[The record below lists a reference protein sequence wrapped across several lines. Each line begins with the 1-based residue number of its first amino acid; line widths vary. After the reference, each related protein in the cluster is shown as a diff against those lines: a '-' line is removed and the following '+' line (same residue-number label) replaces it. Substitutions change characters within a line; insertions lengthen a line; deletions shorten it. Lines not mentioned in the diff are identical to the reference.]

1 MARERTSIYLLP
13 ETVAL
18 AIWVIIYTIISTL
31 CALFTHILFRLNK
44 QKAAYVSLTCIA
56 IFLQQLIT
64 IIQQLI
70 AIARWPEIQRQ
81 VWAWDVQMW
90 GNPHASTVFVSN
102 PDKWLTVTF
111 QIRVYFFNV
120 ESLLFFFWSFLLFT
134 SVWGIRWPWVRNLK
148 FIAVSKYFIFIF
160 PGLVS
165 IIINL
170 PETRKHAIAHL
181 ILMDFIM
188 VITISCGIIFL
199 LLILT
204 KIVLVALEGHRSR
217 RRQRIR
223 VQDDRPLHKSSKE
236 DKWIILRFIA
246 GFLIIGA
253 LQASFLYS
261 QYEYANHV
269 FTLRNQNSPFPEL
282 GWTKK
287 KQLGDWAY
295 YMAGSS
301 TGFLIIL
308 IFGTTPDS
316 RTQAKRLLRRWFRCG
331 RFGRRQGKPQIQPSF
346 DVEKS
351 TEVNGAGDTKIVF
364 SSCNVQELVVGE
376 PSYHDSFSGSHSSII
391 YLMQAPTAVALTPTL
406 HLYNQ
411 NSRLSRPPTDT
422 MFPEVIP
429 IDDTFLPMAYRS
441 TGTAY
446 ENEYRRESGI
456 SVDDAASTEGKR
468 ERDVVISAYDY
479 RKDGLGR
486 NGMLLRHCVSPLTP
500 EVPTFEQF
508 QIQQQ
513 PVQEGQAEMSHYP
526 VRPYC

>member
-1 MARERTSIYLLP
+1 MAREETSVYLFP

-18 AIWVIIYTIISTL
+18 AIWVVVYTIISTL

-56 IFLQQLIT
+56 IFLQQLAT
-64 IIQQLI
+64 IVQQLI
-70 AIARWPEIQRQ
+70 SIARWPEIQRK

-90 GNPHASTVFVSN
+90 GNPHASTIFISN
-102 PDKWLTVTF
+102 PDKWLTITF

-134 SVWGIRWPWVRNLK
+134 SVWGIRWPWVRNPK
-148 FIAVSKYFIFIF
+148 FIAVSKYFIFVF

-170 PETRKHAIAHL
+170 PETQKHATVHL

-188 VITISCGIIFL
+188 VTTISCGIIFL

-204 KIVLVALEGHRSR
+204 KFVLVALEGHRSR
-217 RRQRIR
+217 KRQRIR
-223 VQDDRPLHKSSKE
+223 VQDDRPLQKSSKE

-253 LQASFLYS
+253 LQTSFLYS

-269 FTLRNQNSPFPEL
+269 ITLRNPNSPFPEF

-287 KQLGDWAY
+287 KQLGDWGY

-331 RFGRRQGKPQIQPSF
+331 GFGGRHRKPQVQPSI
-346 DVEKS
+346 DAEKA
-351 TEVNGAGDTKIVF
+351 TEKNGAGDTKVVF
-364 SSCNVQELVVGE
+364 PSCNVQEVHSIDGFFE
-376 PSYHDSFSGSHSSII
+376 PTYHDTFSSSHSSIT
-391 YLMQAPTAVALTPTL
+391 YLTQAPAPVATPAL
-406 HLYNQ
+406 HLHSQ

-422 MFPEVIP
+422 MFPEVVP
-429 IDDTFLPMAYRS
+429 IDDTFSPITDRS
-441 TGTAY
+441 TGISY
-446 ENEYRRESGI
+446 EREYYHHREPRI
-456 SVDDAASTEGKR
+456 SVDDVVLTRGKG
-468 ERDVVISAYDY
+468 ERDIVISIYDY

-486 NGMLLRHCVSPLTP
+486 NGTLLRHSVSPLTP
-500 EVPTFEQF
+500 EVQTFEQF
-508 QIQQQ
+508 RFQQQ
-513 PVQEGQAEMSHYP
+513 PVQEG
-526 VRPYC
+526 RRG